1 MGAGETSRQKPASRA
16 QAANGGADEGRYP
29 TKKFKDFVARP
40 SSATSLLKLDNI
52 DFIPKCF
59 VDVGANQGDWTR
71 EYLRYYP
78 DASFFMIDANREQK
92 AKWARNGVP
101 KKSTKGERAWGAAQY
116 QPINLDAQPNV
127 QICVKIDPARRALA
141 PPSEY
146 PRGTPRRRRDPPSDY
161 PRGTPRRRRDPPSEY
176 PPHRCRRT
184 WGFST
189 PGRRTS
195 TGG

>member
-29 TKKFKDFVARP
+29 TKEFKDFVARP

-78 DASFFMIDANREQK
+78 DASFFMVDANQENTK
-92 AKWARNGVP
+92 HWNEDIALNLARRKSINLQRR
-101 KKSTKGERAWGAAQY
+101 KKPINY
-116 QPINLDAQPNV
+116 NPINLLAQPNV
-127 QICVKIDPARRALA
+127 HLCENRPSPHSSGLGISTRHPAAA
-141 PPSEY
+141 PRVNE
-146 PRGTPRRRRDPPSDY
+146 T
-161 PRGTPRRRRDPPSEY
+161 
-176 PPHRCRRT
+176 
-184 WGFST
+184 
-189 PGRRTS
+189 
-195 TGG
+195 